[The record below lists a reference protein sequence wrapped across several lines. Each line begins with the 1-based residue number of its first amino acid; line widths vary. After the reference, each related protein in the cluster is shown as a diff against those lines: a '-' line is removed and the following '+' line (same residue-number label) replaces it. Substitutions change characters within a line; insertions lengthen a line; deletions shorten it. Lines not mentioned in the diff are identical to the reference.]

1 MTKYIIV
8 ICILAVAF
16 LISTMA
22 LILLS
27 INGIIKTDGDFKRI
41 YKIKYEK
48 SDTSDVGRYVS
59 SLPAIYTVYTS
70 SLKNALNIF
79 FKEKGNNVTVLD
91 VSIFLGIEDEIKEN
105 DDERD

>member
-27 INGIIKTDGDFKRI
+27 INGIIKTDPDFKRI
-41 YKIKYEK
+41 YKIKYEN
-48 SDTSDVGRYVS
+48 SNTHDVGRYVS

-70 SLKNALNIF
+70 SMKKALKMF

-91 VSIFLGIEDEIKEN
+91 VSIFLGIKHKTEGN

>member
-27 INGIIKTDGDFKRI
+27 INGIIKTDGDVKRI

-59 SLPAIYTVYTS
+59 SLPAIYMIYTS
-70 SLKNALNIF
+70 SMKKALKMF

-91 VSIFLGIEDEIKEN
+91 VSIFLGIEHKIEEEEN
-105 DDERD
+105 ND

>member
-59 SLPAIYTVYTS
+59 SLPAIYTIYTS
-70 SLKNALNIF
+70 SMKKALKMF

-91 VSIFLGIEDEIKEN
+91 VSIFLGIEHEIEEEEN
-105 DDERD
+105 ND